1 MAIERA
7 IDSARDDVRWWEIMG
22 DDSLVRGGEAD
33 SFAREAKEQSEPAG
47 VDSLRGREEDK
58 QQRT

>member
-1 MAIERA
+1 
-7 IDSARDDVRWWEIMG
+7 MG

>member
-1 MAIERA
+1 MTRVVDGEVC
-7 IDSARDDVRWWEIMG
+7 DVRWWEIMG